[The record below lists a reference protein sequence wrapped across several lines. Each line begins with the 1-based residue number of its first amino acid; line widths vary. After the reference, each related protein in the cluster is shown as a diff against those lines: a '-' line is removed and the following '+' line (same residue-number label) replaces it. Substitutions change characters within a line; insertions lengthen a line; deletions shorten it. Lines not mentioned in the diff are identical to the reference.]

1 MSYQRD
7 STDEFLKVVAEDTKF
22 WRKVLTGS
30 QSLIAKMV
38 ALESF
43 RNDLDFVSAL
53 IRHHDL
59 DDRELLLLRNLLRP
73 LTSDELDISESFL
86 AELRISMLTQDG
98 LFVFLRNNSGLARM
112 FSQERATL
120 NEYYLTA
127 VLPMQR
133 RSLS

>member
-38 ALESF
+38 ALASF

-53 IRHHDL
+53 IQHHDL

-73 LTSDELDISESFL
+73 LTSDELDIGESFL

-98 LFVFLRNNSGLARM
+98 LFDFLRNNSGLARM
-112 FSQERATL
+112 FSQECATL

-133 RSLS
+133 

>member
-38 ALESF
+38 ALASF

-73 LTSDELDISESFL
+73 LTSDELDIGESFL